1 MKMSL
6 FLNFEEL
13 GVKELKVYN
22 VNNKL
27 ILKIIKNKRNSIRSQ
42 NRNKLLIICGF
53 S

>member
-27 ILKIIKNKRNSIRSQ
+27 ILKIF
-42 NRNKLLIICGF
+42 LIIRAQLKF
-53 S
+53 HYIF